1 MKTLLMLTGRN
12 VKMYFKDKGMFFTSL
27 ITPLILI
34 VLFLTFLGN
43 IYRQNFLSIIPEG
56 VEVPNALSEAFAG
69 GFLFSALLSVCC
81 VTVAFCS
88 NLLVIQD
95 KVTGARR
102 DIIMTPVK
110 GSTLALSYFLS
121 TAFTTLIICMTA
133 LCVGFLYLGKVGW
146 YLSASDVILCVCDVV
161 LLTFFGTAL
170 SSVVN
175 YPLSTQGQA
184 SAVGTIVSSMY
195 GFISGAYM
203 PISQFSS
210 GIKTF
215 ISCLPGT
222 YGTILLHRHF
232 INGVMRELEGE
243 YVPDIIVDEFRAA
256 FDMRAELFGHELNDV
271 HMYLILGGATLFL
284 IILYV
289 ILNLFKKNKKN
300 RIKG

>member
-102 DIIMTPVK
+102 DIIM
-110 GSTLALSYFLS
+110 
-121 TAFTTLIICMTA
+121 TLIICMTA